1 MRTKA
6 FGSPTPKSLRAISRS
21 SRFPKVR
28 GRAMP
33 RLANGNSSQDG
44 ACSTNCSPLP
54 PRTRPRQLARRS
66 RVIQAAKISDSEL
79 VLPHL
84 DLRPSPCRAP
94 PPYPYRGWWW
104 GNRRAPPAPP
114 CPAPPFQVGQ
124 HGRRLEINKVRPRRP
139 EAGFTKF
146 QAKGLKP

>member
-6 FGSPTPKSLRAISRS
+6 FGSPTPKSSWAIPRS

-33 RLANGNSSQDG
+33 RLANGNSRQDG
-44 ACSTNCSPLP
+44 ACSTNCSTLP
-54 PRTRPRQLARRS
+54 ARALPRELARRS
-66 RVIQAAKISDSEL
+66 RVIQAAKISHSEL

-94 PPYPYRGWWW
+94 PPSPYKHPIG
-104 GNRRAPPAPP
+104 GGGGATVAPLLPHLAPPHLFKRGKTAGDWKLTR
-114 CPAPPFQVGQ
+114 FGQGVRKQVSRG
-124 HGRRLEINKVRPRRP
+124 
-139 EAGFTKF
+139 
-146 QAKGLKP
+146 